1 MGLMK
6 FFSRNPFKAIT
17 GGVIEKTII
26 NYFDNFE
33 VVNLDEDSYEII
45 NIDDD
50 EYEIVEV
57 AD

>member
-26 NYFDNFE
+26 NYLDNLE
-33 VVNLDEDSYEII
+33 VVNLDE
-45 NIDDD
+45 D